1 MMRLLV
7 VAACASAASLP
18 APKSDFYLEGPL
30 GHEDNFTY
38 LNTAT
43 LGPSPKQVVEALT
56 AAAVANEKN
65 PNVDVYEYVRDA
77 SPPPCLTGTAQV
89 LQDRGGARQ
98 AQGRRVPGLRR
109 GRAPAD
115 AVDDVRAQR
124 RRRRPRRVRLRVR
137 RGPRPDDGP
146 GALRRGE
153 RLALPRERDGR
164 HRRQRG
170 DPGRKRVIRRHFNVG
185 VPEAISKRQAST
197 L

>member
-1 MMRLLV
+1 MRLLV

-77 SPPPCLTGTAQV
+77 SPPPVSHKDRAGTS
-89 LQDRGGARQ
+89 RS
-98 AQGRRVPGLRR
+98 GRSSSSTRPPGSWAATRT
-109 GRAPAD
+109 
-115 AVDDVRAQR
+115 
-124 RRRRPRRVRLRVR
+124 
-137 RGPRPDDGP
+137 
-146 GALRRGE
+146 
-153 RLALPRERDGR
+153 
-164 HRRQRG
+164 
-170 DPGRKRVIRRHFNVG
+170 
-185 VPEAISKRQAST
+185 SSC
-197 L
+197 